1 MSTSTIVNRRILVNI
16 TNMEDHDVKTVMEK
30 VSGGIDKIRDVKG
43 VQAEPTPA
51 ASSLPLMEQ
60 VSLPS
65 GENIN
70 KNDYIDKKTVR
81 YFTLLFLNVRNIYK
95 DLNVSSQFNYSLGLD
110 YFSQDQSHYNIL
122 VFL

>member
-1 MSTSTIVNRRILVNI
+1 MVMSTSTIVNRRILVNI
-16 TNMEDHDVKTVMEK
+16 TNMEDHDAKTVMEK

-51 ASSLPLMEQ
+51 ASSLPLTEQ

-70 KNDYIDKKTVR
+70 RNDYIDKKTVR
-81 YFTLLFLNVRNIYK
+81 YFTLLFFECLKMLAV
-95 DLNVSSQFNYSLGLD
+95 
-110 YFSQDQSHYNIL
+110 
-122 VFL
+122 